1 MLKYYEIL
9 KKVPTVSAKL
19 SWSHYDEILKLKDI
33 KEIIYYIKLIE
44 TYNLSVRELRS
55 RIKNQEYE
63 RLLND
68 TKNKLLLNEENK
80 IEDFVKNP
88 IVI

>member
-9 KKVPTVSAKL
+9 KKVPTLSANL